1 MDTTLLLLG
10 IACIVAAIVG
20 GGLRAVGFE
29 FPLLK
34 SLPRQTILA
43 VLGVILIIASR
54 SFQPSAQTK
63 SIISNLNVTT
73 LREYAVDEGGLK
85 VGAPA
90 FIDNTSYYFT
100 QLPSFL
106 EGATYIKT
114 AIDDKCFSDPS
125 KFVLSF
131 DVDRPVTIY
140 IAHDDRYS
148 TKPVWMSGFMPTQES
163 VNLNLPGAGAGR
175 YTLYARD
182 YPVGRIVLGSN
193 IDGDCQ
199 IEGNYGMYSVILV
212 PQ

>member
-34 SLPRQTILA
+34 SLPRQIILA

-63 SIISNLNVTT
+63 SIISNLSVTT

-114 AIDDKCFSDPS
+114 ANDDKCLSDPS

-131 DVDRPVTIY
+131 DVDRSVTIY

-182 YPVGRIVLGSN
+182 YAAGRIVLGSN